1 MKSILIAINV
11 MLAILAGAEVIKCL
25 SLKNDIASARETTT
39 VKKTKETS
47 RPIVST
53 PVKASP
59 ITHAIQRS
67 PQQIEEQVNL
77 ISALN
82 IFSSERTPDI
92 PTAAKRA
99 TTNNASAEKKLV
111 GTFEM
116 NGVKGAIILQRTNQR
131 NGNRNAFGFDGGFG
145 MGGFGFGGMGFGMDM
160 GMNTAN
166 QNSNAAQASAEEVS
180 QAQIEDARQRLA
192 QLQSVLQTLQRNNAT
207 ADQLASIT
215 RQIEA
220 QNTLLQQLLAIATPQ
235 DASEDGV
242 ASISATNTNNVRQYL
257 KIGDSTTDGYM
268 LIDVTRTTATL
279 RRNNDVIELTLQKAS
294 DNQEA
299 MAFAASRASAAQVV
313 VSDTPANTSSSPAP
327 SNNTRGRRDNG
338 GFGDFGG
345 FGGGDFGGFGGGDFG
360 GFGEGGGGFGGFG
373 GGEGGFGGFGG
384 GNGGFGGGNN
394 GFGGGNGGFG
404 GGNNNSRANSMTGGN
419 RAGMNSNSR
428 TTTTS
433 ASSSNTTN
441 RTGMNNN
448 TAGRTNNATRTNTNS
463 ATRTNTNSNAMRNNM
478 NTGRTNSNTSRN
490 NAAGRTG
497 VNTGNR
503 AGGAGMGG
511 R

>member
-11 MLAILAGAEVIKCL
+11 MLAILAAGEVIKCL
-25 SLKNDIASARETTT
+25 TEKEDTMPAR
-39 VKKTKETS
+39 VSTKEKTAKES
-47 RPIVST
+47 PRTTIKAAT
-53 PVKASP
+53 PSAD
-59 ITHAIQRS
+59 TIQRS
-67 PQQIEEQVNL
+67 PAQMDEQVNV
-77 ISALN
+77 IAALN
-82 IFSSERTPDI
+82 IFSPDRTPEI
-92 PTAAKRA
+92 PTIAKRMA
-99 TTNNASAEKKLV
+99 ANNSRAEMKLV
-111 GTFEM
+111 GTFEID
-116 NGVKGAIILQRTNQR
+116 GTKGAIILQRNNQR
-131 NGNRNAFGFDGGFG
+131 NGNRNNFGFDGGFG
-145 MGGFGFGGMGFGMDM
+145 FGGFGFGGMGFGMDQ
-160 GMNTAN
+160 NTAN
-166 QNSNAAQASAEEVS
+166 QNNNTAQASAEEVS
-180 QAQIEDARQRLA
+180 QAQIEDARQRLV
-192 QLQSVLQTLQRNNAT
+192 QLQSVLQTLQRNGAS
-207 ADQLASIT
+207 AEQLASIS

-242 ASISATNTNNVRQYL
+242 ASISATNSNNVRQYL
-257 KIGDSTTDGYM
+257 KIGDSTADGYM

-327 SNNTRGRRDNG
+327 SNNNRGRRNNG
-338 GFGDFGG
+338 GFGGDFGGFGGEDFSGGDFGG
-345 FGGGDFGGFGGGDFG
+345 FGGGDFGGFGGGD
-360 GFGEGGGGFGGFG
+360 
-373 GGEGGFGGFGG
+373 GGFGGFGG

-404 GGNNNSRANSMTGGN
+404 GRNNNSGTRTMTEGN

-428 TTTTS
+428 TTMNSTS
-433 ASSSNTTN
+433 SRNIGN

-448 TAGRTNNATRTNTNS
+448 MAGRTNNATRTNTGS
-463 ATRTNTNSNAMRNNM
+463 RTNSNANTTRNNM

-503 AGGAGMGG
+503 TGGAGMG
-511 R
+511 RR

>member
-11 MLAILAGAEVIKCL
+11 MLAILAAGEVIKCL

-39 VKKTKETS
+39 LKKTKETS

-92 PTAAKRA
+92 PTAAKRTA
-99 TTNNASAEKKLV
+99 ANNASAEKKLV

-131 NGNRNAFGFDGGFG
+131 NGNRNNFGFDGGFG

-160 GMNTAN
+160 GMNAAT
-166 QNSNAAQASAEEVS
+166 QNNNTSQASAEEVS

-192 QLQSVLQTLQRNNAT
+192 QLQSVMQTLQRNNAT

-235 DASEDGV
+235 DAEEDGV
-242 ASISATNTNNVRQYL
+242 ASISATNSNNVRQYL
-257 KIGDSTTDGYM
+257 RLGDSTSDGYM

-279 RRNNDVIELTLQKAS
+279 RRNNDVIELTMQKAS

-327 SNNTRGRRDNG
+327 ANNNRGRRDNG
-338 GFGDFGG
+338 GFGGDFGG

-373 GGEGGFGGFGG
+373 GDDGGFGGFGG

-404 GGNNNSRANSMTGGN
+404 GGNNNSRTNSMTGGN

-433 ASSSNTTN
+433 ASSRNTTN

-448 TAGRTNNATRTNTNS
+448 SAGRTNTTTR
-463 ATRTNTNSNAMRNNM
+463 SNA
-478 NTGRTNSNTSRN
+478 NTGRTNTTTNAGRTNSNASRN

-503 AGGAGMGG
+503 TGGAGMGG

>member
-11 MLAILAGAEVIKCL
+11 MLAILAAGEVIKCL
-25 SLKNDIASARETTT
+25 SLKNDIASARVSTTA
-39 VKKTKETS
+39 KTAKETS

-53 PVKASP
+53 PAKASP

-82 IFSSERTPDI
+82 IFSPDRTPDI
-92 PTAAKRA
+92 PTAAQRA
-99 TTNNASAEKKLV
+99 TANNASAEKKLV

-145 MGGFGFGGMGFGMDM
+145 FGGFGFGDMGFGMDRSA
-160 GMNTAN
+160 AN
-166 QNSNAAQASAEEVS
+166 QNSNTAQASAEEVS

-192 QLQSVLQTLQRNNAT
+192 QLQSVMQTLQRNNAT

-235 DASEDGV
+235 DAEEDGV
-242 ASISATNTNNVRQYL
+242 ASISATNSNNVRQYL
-257 KIGDSTTDGYM
+257 KLGESTADGYM

-279 RRNNDVIELTLQKAS
+279 RRNNDVIELTMQKAS

-299 MAFAASRASAAQVV
+299 MAFAASRVNTAQVV
-313 VSDTPANTSSSPAP
+313 VSDTPANTSSNTVAS
-327 SNNTRGRRDNG
+327 SNGGGRRNNG

-345 FGGGDFGGFGGGDFG
+345 FGGGDFGGFGEGGGFASFGGGD
-360 GFGEGGGGFGGFG
+360 GGFGGFG
-373 GGEGGFGGFGG
+373 GGNGGFGG

-404 GGNNNSRANSMTGGN
+404 RGNNNSRTNSMTGGN

-433 ASSSNTTN
+433 ASSRNTTN
-441 RTGMNNN
+441 RTGMNTNS
-448 TAGRTNNATRTNTNS
+448 AGRTNNATRTNTNS
-463 ATRTNTNSNAMRNNM
+463 NAMRNNT
-478 NTGRTNSNTSRN
+478 NAGRTNTNASRN

-503 AGGAGMGG
+503 TGGAGMGG

>member
-11 MLAILAGAEVIKCL
+11 MLAILAAGEVIKCL
-25 SLKNDIASARETTT
+25 TEQEEVTPARAATTT
-39 VKKTKETS
+39 KE
-47 RPIVST
+47 PLPKAAKPLPVSAA
-53 PVKASP
+53 PVQLSP
-59 ITHAIQRS
+59 K
-67 PQQIEEQVNL
+67 QIEDQVNL
-77 ISALN
+77 IAALN
-82 IFSSERTPDI
+82 IFSPDRTPEI
-92 PTAAKRA
+92 PTAAQRTVA
-99 TTNNASAEKKLV
+99 NNARAELKLV
-111 GTFEM
+111 GTFEID
-116 NGVKGAIILQRTNQR
+116 GTKGAIILQRNNQR

-145 MGGFGFGGMGFGMDM
+145 MGGFGFGGMGFGMDQ
-160 GMNTAN
+160 NAAN
-166 QNSNAAQASAEEVS
+166 QNNTAQASAKEVS

-192 QLQSVLQTLQRNNAT
+192 QLQSVMQTLQRNNAT
-207 ADQLASIT
+207 AEQLASIT

-235 DASEDGV
+235 DSEDGV
-242 ASISATNTNNVRQYL
+242 ASISATNSSNVRQYL
-257 KIGDSTTDGYM
+257 KIGDSTADGYM

-279 RRNNDVIELTLQKAS
+279 RRNNDVIELTMQKAS

-299 MAFAASRASAAQVV
+299 MAFAASRVSAAQVV

-327 SNNTRGRRDNG
+327 TNNNRGRRDNG

-360 GFGEGGGGFGGFG
+360 GFGEGGGGFASFG
-373 GGEGGFGGFGG
+373 GGDGGFGGFGG
-384 GNGGFGGGNN
+384 GNGGFGGNN

-404 GGNNNSRANSMTGGN
+404 GGNNNSRTNSMTGGN
-419 RAGMNSNSR
+419 RTGMNSNSR

-433 ASSSNTTN
+433 ASSRNTTTN
-441 RTGMNNN
+441 RTGMNTNS
-448 TAGRTNNATRTNTNS
+448 AGRTNTTTRSNT
-463 ATRTNTNSNAMRNNM
+463 
-478 NTGRTNSNTSRN
+478 NTGRTNTTTTRN

>member
-25 SLKNDIASARETTT
+25 SLKNDIASARVSTTA
-39 VKKTKETS
+39 KTAKETS

-53 PVKASP
+53 PAKASP

-82 IFSSERTPDI
+82 IFSPDRTPDI

-99 TTNNASAEKKLV
+99 AANNASAEKKLV

-131 NGNRNAFGFDGGFG
+131 NGNRNNFGFDGGFG
-145 MGGFGFGGMGFGMDM
+145 MGGFGFGGMGFGMDRSA
-160 GMNTAN
+160 AN
-166 QNSNAAQASAEEVS
+166 QNSNTAQASAEEVS

-192 QLQSVLQTLQRNNAT
+192 QLQNVMQTLQRNNAT

-235 DASEDGV
+235 DAEEDGV
-242 ASISATNTNNVRQYL
+242 ASISATNSNNVRQYL
-257 KIGDSTTDGYM
+257 KLGESTADGYM

-279 RRNNDVIELTLQKAS
+279 RRNNDVIELTMQKAS

-299 MAFAASRASAAQVV
+299 MAFAASRVNTAQVV

-327 SNNTRGRRDNG
+327 FNNNRGRRDNG

-345 FGGGDFGGFGGGDFG
+345 FGGGDFGGFG
-360 GFGEGGGGFGGFG
+360 EGGGFASFG
-373 GGEGGFGGFGG
+373 GGDGGFGGFGG
-384 GNGGFGGGNN
+384 GNGGFGGGNG

-404 GGNNNSRANSMTGGN
+404 RGNNNSRTNSMTGGN

-433 ASSSNTTN
+433 ASSRNTTN

-448 TAGRTNNATRTNTNS
+448 SAGRTNNATRTNTNS
-463 ATRTNTNSNAMRNNM
+463 NATRSNT
-478 NTGRTNSNTSRN
+478 NTGRTNSNASRN

-503 AGGAGMGG
+503 TGGAGMRG

>member
-11 MLAILAGAEVIKCL
+11 MLAILAAGEVIKCL
-25 SLKNDIASARETTT
+25 TEKEDAMPAR
-39 VKKTKETS
+39 
-47 RPIVST
+47 VST
-53 PVKASP
+53 TEKSSKEPSRTPSPTLAKPSPVAS
-59 ITHAIQRS
+59 AIQRS

-92 PTAAKRA
+92 PTAAQRA
-99 TTNNASAEKKLV
+99 TANNASAEKKLV

-131 NGNRNAFGFDGGFG
+131 NGNRNNFGFDGGFG
-145 MGGFGFGGMGFGMDM
+145 MAGFGDMGFGMDRSA
-160 GMNTAN
+160 AN
-166 QNSNAAQASAEEVS
+166 QNSNTAQASAEEVS

-192 QLQSVLQTLQRNNAT
+192 QLQSVMQTLQRNNAT

-235 DASEDGV
+235 DAEEDGV
-242 ASISATNTNNVRQYL
+242 ASISATNSNNVRQYL
-257 KIGDSTTDGYM
+257 KLGESTADGYM

-279 RRNNDVIELTLQKAS
+279 RRNNDVIELTMQKAS

-299 MAFAASRASAAQVV
+299 MAFAASRVNTAQVV
-313 VSDTPANTSSSPAP
+313 VSDTPAKTSSNTVAS
-327 SNNTRGRRDNG
+327 SNGGGRRNNG
-338 GFGDFGG
+338 GFGDFGGG

-360 GFGEGGGGFGGFG
+360 GFGEGGGFASFG

-404 GGNNNSRANSMTGGN
+404 RGNNNSRANSMTGGN

-433 ASSSNTTN
+433 ASSRNMTN
-441 RTGMNNN
+441 RTGMNTNS
-448 TAGRTNNATRTNTNS
+448 AGRTNMTTRSNT
-463 ATRTNTNSNAMRNNM
+463 
-478 NTGRTNSNTSRN
+478 NTGRTNSNASRN

-503 AGGAGMGG
+503 TGGAGMGG

>member
-11 MLAILAGAEVIKCL
+11 MLAILAGAEVVKCL
-25 SLKNDIASARETTT
+25 SIKKDSASARETTIKT
-39 VKKTKETS
+39 TKETS
-47 RPIVST
+47 SPIASA
-53 PVKASP
+53 PAKASP
-59 ITHAIQRS
+59 VTQAIQRS

-99 TTNNASAEKKLV
+99 TANNTRSEMKLV
-111 GTFEM
+111 GTFEID
-116 NGVKGAIILQRTNQR
+116 GTKGAIILQRTNQR

-145 MGGFGFGGMGFGMDM
+145 MGGFGFGDMGFGMDRSA
-160 GMNTAN
+160 AN
-166 QNSNAAQASAEEVS
+166 QNNNAAQASAEEVS
-180 QAQIEDARQRLA
+180 QAQIEDARQRLT

-207 ADQLASIT
+207 AEQLASIT

-242 ASISATNTNNVRQYL
+242 ASISATNANNVRQYL
-257 KIGDSTTDGYM
+257 KLGESTADGYM

-279 RRNNDVIELTLQKAS
+279 RHNNDVIELTMQKAS

-327 SNNTRGRRDNG
+327 ANNNRGRRDNG
-338 GFGDFGG
+338 GFGG
-345 FGGGDFGGFGGGDFG
+345 FGGFGGGDFG
-360 GFGEGGGGFGGFG
+360 GFGEGGGFASFGGGDGGFGGFG
-373 GGEGGFGGFGG
+373 GGNGGFGG

-433 ASSSNTTN
+433 ASSRNTTN
-441 RTGMNNN
+441 RSGMNNN

-463 ATRTNTNSNAMRNNM
+463 ATRTNTNSNAMRNNS
-478 NTGRTNSNTSRN
+478 NAGRTNSNASRN

-497 VNTGNR
+497 MNSGNR
-503 AGGAGMGG
+503 TGGAGMGG

>member
-1 MKSILIAINV
+1 MKSVLIAINV
-11 MLAILAGAEVIKCL
+11 MLAILASAEVIKCL

-59 ITHAIQRS
+59 VTHAIQRS

-92 PTAAKRA
+92 PTAAKRTA
-99 TTNNASAEKKLV
+99 ANNASAEKKLV

-160 GMNTAN
+160 GMNAAN
-166 QNSNAAQASAEEVS
+166 QNNNTAQASTEEVS

-192 QLQSVLQTLQRNNAT
+192 QLQSVMQTLQRNNAT

-220 QNTLLQQLLAIATPQ
+220 QNTLLQQLLAIAMPQ

-327 SNNTRGRRDNG
+327 SNNNRGRRNNG

-360 GFGEGGGGFGGFG
+360 GGDFGDFG
-373 GGEGGFGGFGG
+373 GGDGGFGGFGG
-384 GNGGFGGGNN
+384 GNDRGGFGGGNN

-404 GGNNNSRANSMTGGN
+404 GRNNNSGTRTMTEGN

-428 TTTTS
+428 TTTNS
-433 ASSSNTTN
+433 ASSRNIGN

-448 TAGRTNNATRTNTNS
+448 MAGRTNNATRTNTGS
-463 ATRTNTNSNAMRNNM
+463 RTNSNANTTRNNM

-503 AGGAGMGG
+503 TGGAGMGG

>member
-1 MKSILIAINV
+1 MKSVLIAINV
-11 MLAILAGAEVIKCL
+11 MLAILAAGEVIKCL
-25 SLKNDIASARETTT
+25 TEKEDAMPAR
-39 VKKTKETS
+39 
-47 RPIVST
+47 VST
-53 PVKASP
+53 TEKSSKEPSRTPSPTLANPSPVASV
-59 ITHAIQRS
+59 TQRS

-82 IFSSERTPDI
+82 IFSPDRTPEI
-92 PTAAKRA
+92 PTAAKRTA
-99 TTNNASAEKKLV
+99 ANNASAEKKLV
-111 GTFEM
+111 GTFEID
-116 NGVKGAIILQRTNQR
+116 GTKGAIILQRTNQR
-131 NGNRNAFGFDGGFG
+131 NGNRNAFGFN
-145 MGGFGFGGMGFGMDM
+145 GGFGFGGFGFGDMGFGMDR
-160 GMNTAN
+160 NATN

-242 ASISATNTNNVRQYL
+242 ASISATNSNNVRQYL
-257 KIGDSTTDGYM
+257 KLGESTADGYM

-279 RRNNDVIELTLQKAS
+279 RRNNDVIELTMQKAS

-313 VSDTPANTSSSPAP
+313 VSDTPANTSSTPAP
-327 SNNTRGRRDNG
+327 ANNNRGRRNNG
-338 GFGDFGG
+338 GFGDFGGG

-360 GFGEGGGGFGGFG
+360 GFGGGDGGFGGFG
-373 GGEGGFGGFGG
+373 GGNGGFGG

-433 ASSSNTTN
+433 ASSRNTTN

-448 TAGRTNNATRTNTNS
+448 SAGRTNNATRTNTNS
-463 ATRTNTNSNAMRNNM
+463 ATRTNTNSNAMRNNS
-478 NTGRTNSNTSRN
+478 NAGRTNSTTSRN

-503 AGGAGMGG
+503 TGGAGMGG

>member
-11 MLAILAGAEVIKCL
+11 MLAILAAGEVIKCL
-25 SLKNDIASARETTT
+25 TEKEDAMPARVSTTA
-39 VKKTKETS
+39 KTAKETS
-47 RPIVST
+47 SPIVST
-53 PVKASP
+53 PAKASP
-59 ITHAIQRS
+59 ITRAIQRS

-99 TTNNASAEKKLV
+99 TANNASAEKKLV

-145 MGGFGFGGMGFGMDM
+145 FGGFGFGGMGFGMDM

-166 QNSNAAQASAEEVS
+166 QNNTAQASAEEVS

-192 QLQSVLQTLQRNNAT
+192 QLQSVMQTLQRNNAT

-235 DASEDGV
+235 DTSEDGV
-242 ASISATNTNNVRQYL
+242 ASISATNSNNVRQYL
-257 KIGDSTTDGYM
+257 KLGESTADGYM

-279 RRNNDVIELTLQKAS
+279 RRNNDVIELTMQKAS

-313 VSDTPANTSSSPAP
+313 VSDTPANTSSNTVAS
-327 SNNTRGRRDNG
+327 SNGGGRRNNG

-360 GFGEGGGGFGGFG
+360 GGDFGGFG
-373 GGEGGFGGFGG
+373 GGDGGFGGFGG

-404 GGNNNSRANSMTGGN
+404 GGNSNSRTNSMTGGN

-428 TTTTS
+428 ATTTS
-433 ASSSNTTN
+433 ASSRNTTN
-441 RTGMNNN
+441 RSGMNNN

-463 ATRTNTNSNAMRNNM
+463 ATRTNTNSNAMRS
-478 NTGRTNSNTSRN
+478 NTNAGRTNSTTSRN

-503 AGGAGMGG
+503 TGGAGMGG